1 MIAFLLERLLQ
12 EQKELLY
19 MFVCVHQSIFCRSFW
34 VFIWWASL
42 WCWEIRNSRFSCVC
56 LVSCYVSS
64 GVYAQVGCLLCVGLH
79 ILPKMTRVYQSPYW
93 RCSAV
98 DISEQGV
105 TNSLLWKYLQ
115 EECGHSKHDVIM
127 VCFEVVW
134 GVLWSG
140 PRCVHMKHLWPFES
154 WFVGN
159 DSWLWFNRID
169 VTIWQWLSK
178 HLPFKQEVQLI
189 HPSILQQRPVLPACE
204 NSISVGSIAVCI
216 GLSDWETS
224 FSCQSIHSAHLCM
237 YIPHVLSLGGM
248 FQLVIASA

>member
-1 MIAFLLERLLQ
+1 MSALG
-12 EQKELLY
+12 Y
-19 MFVCVHQSIFCRSFW
+19 MLKLAVYFV
-34 VFIWWASL
+34 WATYL
-42 WCWEIRNSRFSCVC
+42 
-56 LVSCYVSS
+56 
-64 GVYAQVGCLLCVGLH
+64 AQ
-79 ILPKMTRVYQSPYW
+79 KMTRVYQSPYW

-115 EECGHSKHDVIM
+115 EEWGHSKHDVIM
-127 VCFEVVW
+127 VCFEVVQ

-154 WFVGN
+154 WFVGS

-178 HLPFKQEVQLI
+178 HLPFKQEVQLV
-189 HPSILQQRPVLPACE
+189 HLSILQQPPVLPACG

-216 GLSDWETS
+216 GLSDWETNL
-224 FSCQSIHSAHLCM
+224 SCQSITYVC
-237 YIPHVLSLGGM
+237 IPHVLSLGGM
-248 FQLVIASA
+248 FQLAIASA